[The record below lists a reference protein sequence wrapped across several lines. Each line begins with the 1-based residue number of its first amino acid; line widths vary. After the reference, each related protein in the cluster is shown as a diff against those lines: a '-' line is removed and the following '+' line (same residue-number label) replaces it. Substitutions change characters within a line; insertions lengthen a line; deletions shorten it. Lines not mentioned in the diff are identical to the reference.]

1 MTQDENGVGFSLSFF
16 FFFFNAVFSVWDQKK
31 KYCQMCKC
39 KFNECLKKSLQ
50 INAKI
55 FHRGVILI
63 KKKKGEGEEEVAWNK
78 QNFKLMGISFII

>member
-1 MTQDENGVGFSLSFF
+1 
-16 FFFFNAVFSVWDQKK
+16 
-31 KYCQMCKC
+31 MCKC